1 MNELLLPYLRGQTT
15 GDENAAVDAWVDS
28 SVDNQHALSDLR
40 RMIRAGELADRR
52 VPAGGPPPASEVVRR
67 AEARAMRALE
77 RGGSGAVTKWRSTSR
92 RRWLFGG
99 LVAAAVATV
108 TVLGLWDATTGSADG
123 GPTAQTR
130 EYTTA
135 DGETEMIRLADGSVI
150 RLGPNSRFSA
160 GEADSEREANLEGE
174 AFFAIKT
181 DEARP
186 FRVVTKA
193 GTAWVLGTRFHL
205 AAVEEELSIS
215 VVEGRVA
222 LAGSDNEVWVGA
234 GQGTGL
240 VGGQPQPVVDAPPMW
255 TIAPWL
261 EDYLVFQDTP
271 LAVAVQEFEER
282 FGIEVL
288 VESQALLDRTL
299 TVWFHT
305 RSLEEV
311 MTVVCSV
318 VDARCT
324 IGDRIVT
331 MRAAAAGAGS

>member
-15 GDENAAVDAWVDS
+15 GDENAEVDAWVAR
-28 SVDNQHALSDLR
+28 SVDNRHVMSDLR

-52 VPAGGPPPASEVVRR
+52 VPAGGPPPSSEVVRR

-77 RGGSGAVTKWRSTSR
+77 RGGSGAVTRVRASAR
-92 RRWLFGG
+92 RRWLIGG
-99 LVAAAVATV
+99 LAAAAVATV
-108 TVLGLWDATTGSADG
+108 AVLGLWNANTGSADG

-130 EYTTA
+130 EYTTVA
-135 DGETEMIRLADGSVI
+135 EETEMVRLVDGSMI
-150 RLGPNSRFSA
+150 RLGPESRFST
-160 GEADSEREANLEGE
+160 GGGDSEREATLEGE
-174 AFFAIKT
+174 AFFAIKA

-205 AAVEEELSIS
+205 AALGEELSIT

-222 LAGSDNEVWVGA
+222 LAGPDSEVWVGS
-234 GQGTGL
+234 GQATSLVRGL
-240 VGGQPQPVVDAPPMW
+240 PQAVVEAPPMS

-261 EDYLVFQDTP
+261 EDYLVFLDTP
-271 LAVAVQEFEER
+271 LAVAMEEVEER
-282 FGIEVL
+282 YGIEVL
-288 VESQALLDRTL
+288 VESRTLLDRTL
-299 TVWFHT
+299 TVWFHEKP
-305 RSLEEV
+305 LEEV

-324 IGDRIVT
+324 IGDRVVR
-331 MRAAAAGAGS
+331 MRASAGGAGS